1 MILQN
6 VALNKTICWN
16 ERNLYFI
23 FICLSCEYYDKT
35 LIVEPHY
42 LSLKYRYQTMR
53 SNLRALPGLKW
64 QYIALEQNY
73 VINYPAAKICWP
85 DYEPRL
91 R

>member
-1 MILQN
+1 MKQN
-6 VALNKTICWN
+6 LETI
-16 ERNLYFI
+16 
-23 FICLSCEYYDKT
+23 
-35 LIVEPHY
+35 P
-42 LSLKYRYQTMR
+42 Q
-53 SNLRALPGLKW
+53 LKW